1 LLASSERIAGIVME
15 ALVVAI
21 VCDEADA
28 SNQEG
33 EVAP

>member
-1 LLASSERIAGIVME
+1 LLASSQRIADLVVE
-15 ALVVAI
+15 ALEVAI
-21 VCDEADA
+21 VGDEADA